1 MQVRIIH
8 ANARVPVPRGELA
21 AGIVVELVEVRRRRN
36 VPSAGPR
43 LEIIP
48 QNAELLTKLQL
59 NDTVQAE

>member
-1 MQVRIIH
+1 
-8 ANARVPVPRGELA
+8 VPRGELA

-36 VPSAGPR
+36 VPSAGPG
-43 LEIIP
+43 LEIIL